1 MSTDYSAL
9 LLEYPAVISKD
20 QLYRICHIS
29 KRKATWLLENGII
42 PCRDSGKKTRRFQ
55 IYTADVVNYLITLEN
70 EPQKV
75 AIPVGIFTSNKYR
88 KKRENPV
95 AHLPRSE
102 LKKHLCLKWRSEPDA
117 LTITQISKITGYNMQ
132 TVGQWI
138 SKGKLQ
144 YVSCPDGRK
153 VAKRWLIQF
162 MTDYILASPYR
173 LSYTMRR
180 IMEDL
185 DGSCLQRQVIRNLPL
200 FMTVHICGRR
210 QEMANKFF
218 EELSRCLRKKEIES
232 ANYEDK
238 RLEVFLHGQPVL
250 FVSPANDVFLLPAG
264 SKNEEA
270 SELYHQVAMDADEVY
285 SYVETMQNAP
295 LLHASGLHE
304 DFRLL
309 ADFGGAV
316 LAGQERENGQGYQFV
331 TWIWDYDRTGVSHGH
346 YYEDDFQSAK
356 QDFAVRSGLIPRAQ
370 LFTPEELT
378 ELYRAAEHW
387 FYEGPELDYKQQKA
401 IQEARTK
408 IEYTVPDLQSRLEQA
423 QSQEP
428 QMNL

>member
-1 MSTDYSAL
+1 M
-9 LLEYPAVISKD
+9 
-20 QLYRICHIS
+20 
-29 KRKATWLLENGII
+29 
-42 PCRDSGKKTRRFQ
+42 
-55 IYTADVVNYLITLEN
+55 
-70 EPQKV
+70 
-75 AIPVGIFTSNKYR
+75 
-88 KKRENPV
+88 
-95 AHLPRSE
+95 
-102 LKKHLCLKWRSEPDA
+102 
-117 LTITQISKITGYNMQ
+117 
-132 TVGQWI
+132 
-138 SKGKLQ
+138 
-144 YVSCPDGRK
+144 
-153 VAKRWLIQF
+153 
-162 MTDYILASPYR
+162 
-173 LSYTMRR
+173 
-180 IMEDL
+180 
-185 DGSCLQRQVIRNLPL
+185 
-200 FMTVHICGRR
+200 
-210 QEMANKFF
+210 
-218 EELSRCLRKKEIES
+218 
-232 ANYEDK
+232 
-238 RLEVFLHGQPVL
+238 
-250 FVSPANDVFLLPAG
+250 
-264 SKNEEA
+264 
-270 SELYHQVAMDADEVY
+270 YHQVAMAADEVY

-295 LLHASGLHE
+295 LLHAPGLHE

-356 QDFAVRSGLIPRAQ
+356 RDFAVRSGLIPRAQ